1 MKFFVDDEE
10 LRKSIENLKT
20 SIPAAAKEAG
30 RNSLRELAEK
40 TAQRV
45 RDMIP
50 NDGGWYDIY
59 RDSIQ
64 LDEISPDEYD
74 VVAKII
80 ELNYGDLE
88 ADTTLLWL
96 TGGDDVALL
105 MATENPWTVDTL
117 PSVKD
122 GITTELIVRPA
133 SESETDFH
141 RRRHRS
147 NATELKTALSRLRR
161 PIQPNEL
168 AVINGRT
175 LADVPFLA
183 LRMEYGLG
191 GFPRLPIW
199 NRLETEGDRIMNSS
213 GFGKEALELFAKNFD
228 KQQ

>member
-1 MKFFVDDEE
+1 MKFFVDDGE
-10 LRKSIENLKT
+10 LRKSLETLKT
-20 SIPAAAKEAG
+20 TIPAAAKAAG
-30 RNSLRELAEK
+30 RVSLKELAEK

-50 NDGGWYDIY
+50 DEGGWYDIY
-59 RDSIQ
+59 RDSIRVVE
-64 LDEISPDEYD
+64 LTPDQYE
-74 VVAKII
+74 VEANTI
-80 ELNYGDLE
+80 EMNYGSLQ
-88 ADTTLLWL
+88 ADRSLLWL
-96 TGGDDVALL
+96 TGGDDVARL

-147 NATELKTALSRLRR
+147 NASELKKTLNTLNK
-161 PIQPNEL
+161 PLQENEL

-175 LADVPFLA
+175 LADVPFLV

-199 NRLETEGDRIMNSS
+199 NRLDSESDRIKSSS
-213 GFGKEALELFAKNFD
+213 GFGKEGLELFSKNYD
-228 KQQ
+228 KL